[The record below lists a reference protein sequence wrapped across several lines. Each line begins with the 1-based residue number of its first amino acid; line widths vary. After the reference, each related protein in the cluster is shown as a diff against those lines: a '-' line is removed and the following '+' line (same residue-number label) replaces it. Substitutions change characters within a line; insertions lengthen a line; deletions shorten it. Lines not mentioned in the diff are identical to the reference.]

1 MVAQYFTFKE
11 TVLPPVELVG
21 GKGNS
26 EVSLGG
32 APNIYEQPF
41 ESLNA
46 TFSQALWKHLKL
58 NVSATNLLNDKV
70 SKEQKLGNNKYIS
83 TQYYRGRTFS
93 VGLSY
98 EI

>member
-70 SKEQKLGNNKYIS
+70 SKEQKSGNNKYIS